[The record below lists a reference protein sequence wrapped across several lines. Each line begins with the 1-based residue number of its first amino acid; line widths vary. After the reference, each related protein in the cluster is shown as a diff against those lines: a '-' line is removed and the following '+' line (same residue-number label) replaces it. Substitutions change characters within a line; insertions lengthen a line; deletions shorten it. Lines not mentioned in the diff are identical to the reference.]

1 MKDYTQ
7 SGLPE
12 VNDRTY
18 QSAIDALERSIINP
32 DFGMMESED
41 ELDVNRANDI
51 MELEDE
57 LDAAQRI
64 IRRHEEFLNH
74 ILYITEITPLDG
86 AHAADMLTHIKC
98 VVTDALRK

>member
-41 ELDVNRANDI
+41 EEDV
-51 MELEDE
+51 
-57 LDAAQRI
+57 AQRI
-64 IRRHEEFLNH
+64 IRRQEEFLKH

-86 AHAADMLTHIKC
+86 AHAADMLTHIKR